1 MIQIREKKDGENWG
15 ELRKSF
21 YNSLTSPFD
30 GMWDELVHDHGQLWG
45 FYDDDELIGYCSKDD
60 QGQLINFFLLEDFSD
75 QKVELFQRVLF
86 LLEIRYAIVST
97 NNPDFLVVSLE
108 KSKKMKVHSYLFE
121 TTKETDGSE
130 EFPILNE
137 FEFEPANNDDFD
149 DLVNFCDENIE
160 ANAGWLKSY
169 LKRLIDRNEIH
180 LLKNNKK
187 IIASCEIRKSDTQQG
202 ITDLGVIVDASHRKK
217 GIGSALMATGKKMSL
232 DQNFTPICSCEQ
244 PNIGSKKMIENAGF
258 TSTNMIL
265 KITF

>member
-1 MIQIREKKDGENWG
+1 MIQIREKKDSENWL

-45 FYDDDELIGYCSKDD
+45 FYDEDQLIGYCSKDD
-60 QGQLINFFLLEDFSD
+60 EGQLINFFLKENYAN
-75 QKVELFQRVLF
+75 QKVELFKRVLF

-108 KSKKMKVHSYLFE
+108 KSKNMKVHSYLFE
-121 TTKETDGSE
+121 NTKDVDGVGSHQ
-130 EFPILNE
+130 ILDS
-137 FEFEPANNDDFD
+137 FKFEPANKDDFEN
-149 DLVNFCDENIE
+149 LVLFCEKNIE
-160 ANAGWLKSY
+160 ADTGWLKMY
-169 LKRLIDRNEIH
+169 LERLMDRNEIY
-180 LLKNNKK
+180 LLKNKDQ

-202 ITDLGVIVDASHRKK
+202 IIDLGVIVDHAYRKK
-217 GIGSALMATGKKMSL
+217 GIGSALMAAGRKMSL
-232 DQNFTPICSCEQ
+232 KQNLDPICSCEQ
-244 PNIGSKKMIENAGF
+244 QNIGSKKMIENAGF